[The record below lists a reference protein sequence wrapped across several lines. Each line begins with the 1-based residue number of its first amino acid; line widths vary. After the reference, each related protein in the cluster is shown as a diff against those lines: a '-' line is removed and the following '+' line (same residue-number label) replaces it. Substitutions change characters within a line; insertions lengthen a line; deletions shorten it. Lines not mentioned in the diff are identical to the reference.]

1 MGVPDVLGT
10 LFLCVNIGNISKLV
24 VLHNL
29 TIFDI
34 MSMGSN
40 TDNTRKRGK
49 PANMGKPV
57 ILRIRLKSGNYL
69 QGVRVENEAPKID
82 GFLATVNKELPNST
96 KYINLNEIEYFTVV
110 NQEACN
116 VKSAFERRYKVKIDE
131 SL

>member
-1 MGVPDVLGT
+1 
-10 LFLCVNIGNISKLV
+10 
-24 VLHNL
+24 
-29 TIFDI
+29 

-40 TDNTRKRGK
+40 TIFSRKRGK

-57 ILRIRLKSGNYL
+57 LLRIRLKSGNFL

-96 KYINLNEIEYFTVV
+96 KYINLNEIEYFTIV

-116 VKSAFERRYKVKIDE
+116 IKSAFERRHKVKIDE